1 MSRLELHALLVEL
14 LGSTNVYY
22 EPPETLKMS
31 YPAIRYQRTNIRS
44 KRADNSN
51 YSVFYCYEIVVIS
64 KDPDISV
71 VEKLLEVPYCT
82 HDRHYRASNLHHNVF
97 TLYC

>member
-31 YPAIRYQRTNIRS
+31 YPAIRYQ
-44 KRADNSN
+44 
-51 YSVFYCYEIVVIS
+51 
-64 KDPDISV
+64 
-71 VEKLLEVPYCT
+71 
-82 HDRHYRASNLHHNVF
+82 
-97 TLYC
+97 